1 MKHLMSGNEATARGV
16 YEAGIKVCSAYP
28 GTPSTEI
35 LENLPQYGKDVYC
48 EWAPNEKVAAEVAY
62 GAAMAGSRSFC
73 TMKMV
78 GLNVAADPLF
88 TAGYL
93 GVNGAYIVVSADD
106 PSCHSSQN
114 EQDNRLYARAAK
126 VAMVEPSDSQECK
139 DFVKLACEIS
149 EEFDTPVLY
158 RTTTRVCHSKGLVE
172 FGERTEHTAP
182 AYQRNV
188 RKFVCTPANAY
199 MNHPIVE
206 ERLAKLAEYG
216 CTRALENGLN
226 KLELGDGKVGVITAS
241 ISYQYAKEVFPEG
254 TSFLK
259 LGLTFPLPMGLI
271 RDFAKKVE
279 KLYVIEEL
287 EPFMEEQIK
296 AAGIDCVGKELTG
309 NMYELNTELVRE
321 RVLGVKPSYQ
331 VITEVQA
338 AKRPPALC
346 PGCPHRG
353 FFYTLSKNKNY
364 VVTGDIG
371 CYTLG
376 SAAPLNC
383 MDACLCMGGGFTVG
397 MGIAKSFQREGVTDK
412 VVFGVMGDSTFFHNG
427 MTGAAEIIYNN
438 GRMIPCVLDNRITG
452 MTGHQDN
459 PGTGFTLMG
468 EPAPMIRVE
477 GVLEAYG
484 FAPVFTVDPQ
494 DLKAMKQ
501 TVDAAVAALNE
512 GKHPAIVTR
521 RPCLL
526 IKRMKHENGMCVVNA
541 DKCRSCK
548 SCLKVGCP
556 AISMENGKAFID
568 RTQCVGC
575 TVCAQACPFGAIEKE
590 EK

>member
-35 LENLPQYGKDVYC
+35 LENMPQYGKDVYC

-62 GAAMAGSRSFC
+62 GAAVAGSRAFC

-88 TAGYL
+88 TAGYM
-93 GVNGAYIVVSADD
+93 GVNGAYVVVTADD

-114 EQDNRLYARAAK
+114 EQDNRHYARAAK
-126 VAMVEPSDSQECK
+126 IAMVEPSDAQECK

-172 FGERTEHTAP
+172 FGERTEHVAP
-182 AYQRNV
+182 EYKRNT
-188 RKFVCTPANAY
+188 RKYICAPANAY
-199 MNHPIVE
+199 GNHPLVE
-206 ERLAKLAEYG
+206 ERLVKLAEYG
-216 CTRALENGLN
+216 CTTALENGLN
-226 KLELGDGKVGVITAS
+226 KLEMGDGKVGVITAS
-241 ISYQYAKEVFPEG
+241 IAYEYAKEVFPEG

-259 LGLTFPLPMGLI
+259 LGLTYPLPMNLI
-271 RDFAKKVE
+271 RDFASKVE

-287 EPFMEEQIK
+287 EPFMENEIK
-296 AAGIDCVGKELTG
+296 AAGIDCIGKELTG
-309 NMYELNTELVRE
+309 VMYELNTELVRE
-321 RVLGVKPSYQ
+321 RVLGIKPNYKTITDVQ
-331 VITEVQA
+331 V

-371 CYTLG
+371 CYTL
-376 SAAPLNC
+376 
-383 MDACLCMGGGFTVG
+383 
-397 MGIAKSFQREGVTDK
+397 
-412 VVFGVMGDSTFFHNG
+412 
-427 MTGAAEIIYNN
+427 
-438 GRMIPCVLDNRITG
+438 
-452 MTGHQDN
+452 
-459 PGTGFTLMG
+459 MG
-468 EPAPMIRVE
+468 EEAPMLSVE
-477 GVLEAYG
+477 KIFETYG
-484 FAPVFTVDPQ
+484 FNPVLTVDPQ
-494 DLKAMKQ
+494 DLAAMKA
-501 TVDAAVAALNE
+501 TVNTAVAALNE

-526 IKRMKHENGMCVVNA
+526 IKRVKHDLGMCVVNT
-541 DKCRSCK
+541 DKCVGCK

-556 AISMENGKAFID
+556 AISMENGKAAVD

-575 TVCAQACPFGAIEKE
+575 TVCAQACPVGAIEKE